1 MKQHIFKTVIFLM
14 AAAASVAIHAQ
25 TSTQNYVKTET
36 FINGNGGK
44 VTTVQYCDG
53 LGRPVLTATDGT
65 GSNGSF
71 VYARQHYD
79 YGQRVASQTI
89 PAYGNSSPDFL
100 TDSQLSWKYADTHR
114 STTFQYDALDRVI
127 TEKGPGDEWHASNRF
142 RHTAYLLNGAGE
154 VKLYRVSSNT
164 LQQSGYYPAGRLY
177 VEEYTDEDQNPTR
190 IYKDMQ
196 GRTVMQRQGSDSD
209 TYYVYDAAGNL
220 RYVLPPAASAGLS
233 GGSWTM
239 ASSAV
244 LQQFAYYYEYDSR
257 ARCTRKQL
265 PGCDYV
271 TMTYDTNDRLVTSQ
285 DGNQRLSNVST
296 YYEYDNLGRQTVMG
310 VDTAGVRTPL
320 LETFYD
326 DYTFLTSEESAK
338 VGFNASGGYHSSYAS
353 ARGLQTGSR
362 VHHLEK
368 TSLYEVTAMYYD
380 PLGNMIQQRSTNH
393 LSGNDDVYIQY
404 NEYTGAELQ
413 RRHVHSASG
422 KPTRTELYTNT
433 YDYAGRLQSVSHKL
447 GDNAPVTLCSMTY
460 DEYGRLASKA
470 IGGNVQSVSYSYNI
484 RDWVTSVSSTHFSEQ
499 LAYAGTNGAASA
511 ATPRFNGNIAAMAW
525 KAGTET
531 AYRNFQFSYN
541 AKGWLTSA
549 TYSGT
554 GSYNTQYQ
562 YDTMGN
568 ITSLQRYGLQDNS
581 QYGLIDNLS
590 YTYNGNQLVTVTD
603 AVSGPNYSGAFHFRD
618 GADEDS
624 EYEYDQNGNLTKDLN
639 KKITQIKYNLLNLP
653 SMITYNS
660 NKDYKFVYD
669 ATGRKLSAVFG
680 TTEAYVGPVT
690 PFPHGITLIDEPMAD
705 ITSPLGGGLG
715 SHPVIGDSAYV
726 NPGHG
731 GQWGE
736 LLIDQNFQYCGNI
749 FYSNGKVNRIFFDG
763 GYVTFTNS
771 QPVYHYYLQDHL
783 GNNRVVVNQNDSVE
797 QVNHYYP
804 FGALFGEST
813 GGDKNR
819 YKYNGK
825 ELDRLNGIDLY
836 DYGARHLDAALGRWS
851 TIDPMA
857 EKYYNLSPYN
867 YCGNNPIKFVDPD
880 GTYVV
885 DSIMQ
890 NNSTYGTVMVMSI
903 DFRNKRSDY
912 NGALYRDYIA
922 AQHAGLPIILVDG
935 VNDFADALSEL
946 QERNIN
952 VNTFSI
958 NSHGTA
964 GNSTNPAHFYIGF
977 DAITSTTDVSALNEG
992 LEGRYVFIN
1001 ACNVGAED
1009 GNKLI
1014 TNFSSQTGSTVI
1026 ASQHP
1031 IYSSYKFDGSLKLNY
1046 NPLYNN
1052 SNLYSI
1058 SSKGAQAHTI
1068 TDVRMTKLRGVS
1080 WNFNSTSPY
1089 QYNIKRTVPWK

>member
-25 TSTQNYVKTET
+25 TSTQNYVKTEA

-71 VYARQHYD
+71 VYTRQHYD

-142 RHTAYLLNGAGE
+142 RHTAYQLNGAGE

-177 VEEYTDEDQNPTR
+177 VEEYTDEDQNATR

-239 ASSAV
+239 ASSAI

-380 PLGNMIQQRSTNH
+380 ALGNMIQSRSTNH

-413 RRHVHSASG
+413 RKHVHSASG
-422 KPTRTELYTNT
+422 KPTRTEVCTNT

-447 GDNAPVTLCSMTY
+447 GDNAPVTISSLTY
-460 DEYGRLASKA
+460 DEYGRLASKTV
-470 IGGNVQSVSYSYNI
+470 GDNVQTVSYSYNI
-484 RDWVTSVSSTHFSEQ
+484 RDWATSISSTHFSEQ
-499 LAYAGTNGAASA
+499 LAYTGTNGAASA

-525 KAGTET
+525 RAGTET
-531 AYRNFQFSYN
+531 AYRNYQFSYN

-603 AVSGPNYSGAFHFRD
+603 AVSGPNYSGAFHFSD
-618 GADEDS
+618 GSDEDV

-653 SMITYNS
+653 SSITYQNGNMAS
-660 NKDYKFVYD
+660 YVYS
-669 ATGRKLSAVFG
+669 AAGGKLSVSYQTG
-680 TTEAYVGPVT
+680 TGN
-690 PFPHGITLIDEPMAD
+690 
-705 ITSPLGGGLG
+705 TST
-715 SHPVIGDSAYV
+715 
-726 NPGHG
+726 
-731 GQWGE
+731 
-736 LLIDQNFQYCGNI
+736 QYCGNI
-749 FYSNGKVNRIFFDG
+749 IYDNNNLSQVLIDG
-763 GYVTFTNS
+763 GYITFSGTTP
-771 QPVYHYYLQDHL
+771 QYHYYLQDHL
-783 GNNRVVVNQNDSVE
+783 GNNRVVVKQDGTIE

-804 FGALFGEST
+804 FGGLFGEST
-813 GGDKNR
+813 DGDVQR

-825 ELDRLNGIDLY
+825 ELERMHGLDWY

-867 YCGNNPIKFVDPD
+867 YCGNNPINAIDMNGLKPDSISAALMSLLAYGYNKRAYAELIRHNWYFVSHYESASGFKYNVYKKEKDDGSFEYTLAYAGTDPD
-880 GTYVV
+880 SGKVEFAKDALCDAGNFLGLITPQYIEAAITALGISGKELTFVGH
-885 DSIMQ
+885 SL
-890 NNSTYGTVMVMSI
+890 G
-903 DFRNKRSDY
+903 
-912 NGALYRDYIA
+912 GALA
-922 AQHAGLPIILVDG
+922 
-935 VNDFADALSEL
+935 ALSSKL
-946 QERNIN
+946 
-952 VNTFSI
+952 T
-958 NSHGTA
+958 GK
-964 GNSTNPAHFYIGF
+964 
-977 DAITSTTDVSALNEG
+977 DAITFNPASLTGEIKTLASVVSLFRGGHITQYRAVGNGFFGG
-992 LEGRYVFIN
+992 LLGDPVNTIQNLTRRSSQGKVIPVYV
-1001 ACNVGAED
+1001 GS
-1009 GNKLI
+1009 
-1014 TNFSSQTGSTVI
+1014 NFSHSIEDII
-1026 ASQHP
+1026 AAFHRNG
-1031 IYSSYKFDGSLKLNY
+1031 I
-1046 NPLYNN
+1046 
-1052 SNLYSI
+1052 
-1058 SSKGAQAHTI
+1058 
-1068 TDVRMTKLRGVS
+1068 R
-1080 WNFNSTSPY
+1080 
-1089 QYNIKRTVPWK
+1089 

>member
-127 TEKGPGDEWHASNRF
+127 TEKGPGDEWHAGNRF
-142 RHTAYLLNGAGE
+142 RHTAYLLNGTGE

-177 VEEYTDEDQNPTR
+177 VEECTDEDLNPTR
-190 IYKDMQ
+190 LYKDMQ

-233 GGSWTM
+233 GGAWTT

-271 TMTYDTNDRLVTSQ
+271 TMAYDTNDRLVTSQ
-285 DGNQRLSNVST
+285 DGNQRLSNVCT

-320 LETFYD
+320 LESFYD

-380 PLGNMIQQRSTNH
+380 ALGNMIQQRSTNH

-460 DEYGRLASKA
+460 DEYGRLASKTVGDN
-470 IGGNVQSVSYSYNI
+470 IQTVSYSYNI
-484 RDWVTSVSSTHFSEQ
+484 RDWATSVSSTHFSEQ

-511 ATPRFNGNIAAMAW
+511 ATPCFNGNIAAMAW

-541 AKGWLTSA
+541 AKGWMTA
-549 TYSGT
+549 AAYSGT

-603 AVSGPNYSGAFHFRD
+603 AVSGPNYSGAFHFSD
-618 GADEDS
+618 GSDEDV

-639 KKITQIKYNLLNLP
+639 KNIRQIDYNLLNLP
-653 SMITYNS
+653 SEMNLMINYAYYFIS
-660 NKDYKFVYD
+660 HVYD
-669 ATGRKLSAVFG
+669 ATGRLLRTNYPIGINVGPGVVGPLGKGGDVELQG
-680 TTEAYVGPVT
+680 GGLVGPVV
-690 PFPHGITLIDEPMAD
+690 PPHIYDDGRKD
-705 ITSPLGGGLG
+705 
-715 SHPVIGDSAYV
+715 
-726 NPGHG
+726 
-731 GQWGE
+731 
-736 LLIDQNFQYCGNI
+736 YCGNI
-749 FYSNGKVNRIFFDG
+749 IYENSSVKQILFDG
-763 GYVTFTNS
+763 GYITFS
-771 QPVYHYYLQDHL
+771 SGAPVYHYYLQDHL
-783 GNNRVVVNQNDSVE
+783 GNNRVVVKQDGTIE

-804 FGALFGEST
+804 FGGLFGEST
-813 GGDKNR
+813 DGDVQR
-819 YKYNGK
+819 FKYNGK
-825 ELDRLNGIDLY
+825 ELERMHGLDWY

-880 GTYVV
+880 GCSTWVKQIEEGKYEIIGGDLKDKDLNIYVYSQ
-885 DSIMQ
+885 DKNGEYTIRGESIGLTATPTSFYNSDA
-890 NNSTYGTVMVMSI
+890 NNEEKKWTGYIDTRDKSGIEFLNMITGDEAPNILNYMYYARENKKYDFKNTNGQDNRINGIDIYRGMSI
-903 DFRNKRSDY
+903 STDSQGLITY
-912 NGALYRDYIA
+912 ASARDIGNMAAGYIA
-922 AQHAGLPIILVDG
+922 AKNGISWKQARWAFDKYQGSKEGIST
-935 VNDFADALSEL
+935 VNAEL
-946 QERNIN
+946 YGYFRLG
-952 VNTFSI
+952 S
-958 NSHGTA
+958 
-964 GNSTNPAHFYIGF
+964 
-977 DAITSTTDVSALNEG
+977 STT
-992 LEGRYVFIN
+992 F
-1001 ACNVGAED
+1001 
-1009 GNKLI
+1009 
-1014 TNFSSQTGSTVI
+1014 QTL
-1026 ASQHP
+1026 H
-1031 IYSSYKFDGSLKLNY
+1031 
-1046 NPLYNN
+1046 
-1052 SNLYSI
+1052 
-1058 SSKGAQAHTI
+1058 
-1068 TDVRMTKLRGVS
+1068 RMLR
-1080 WNFNSTSPY
+1080 
-1089 QYNIKRTVPWK
+1089 K

>member
-1 MKQHIFKTVIFLM
+1 MKQHIFKTFIFLM

-25 TSTQNYVKTET
+25 TSTQNYVKTEA

-71 VYARQHYD
+71 VYTRQHYD

-100 TDSQLSWKYADTHR
+100 TDAQLSWKYADTHR

-142 RHTAYLLNGAGE
+142 RHTAYQLNGAGE

-177 VEEYTDEDQNPTR
+177 VEEYTDEDQNATR

-285 DGNQRLSNVST
+285 DGNQRLSNVCT

-353 ARGLQTGSR
+353 AHGLQTGSR

-380 PLGNMIQQRSTNH
+380 ALGNMIQSRSTNH

-422 KPTRTELYTNT
+422 KPTRTEVCTNT

-447 GDNAPVTLCSMTY
+447 GDNAPVTISSLTY
-460 DEYGRLASKA
+460 DEYGRLASKTVGDN
-470 IGGNVQSVSYSYNI
+470 IQTVSYSYNI
-484 RDWVTSVSSTHFSEQ
+484 RDWATSISSTHFSEQ
-499 LAYAGTNGAASA
+499 LAYTGTNGAASA
-511 ATPRFNGNIAAMAW
+511 ATPCFNGNIAAMAW

-531 AYRNFQFSYN
+531 AYRNYQFSYN

-554 GSYNTQYQ
+554 GSYSVQYQ
-562 YDTMGN
+562 YDPMGN
-568 ITSLQRYGLQDNS
+568 VTSLQRYGLQDNS

-603 AVSGPNYSGAFHFRD
+603 GSSGPNYSGAFHFSD
-618 GADEDS
+618 GADEDV

-653 SMITYNS
+653 SSITYQNGNMAS
-660 NKDYKFVYD
+660 YVYS
-669 ATGRKLSAVFG
+669 AAGGKLSVSYQTG
-680 TTEAYVGPVT
+680 TGN
-690 PFPHGITLIDEPMAD
+690 
-705 ITSPLGGGLG
+705 TST
-715 SHPVIGDSAYV
+715 
-726 NPGHG
+726 
-731 GQWGE
+731 
-736 LLIDQNFQYCGNI
+736 QYCGNI
-749 FYSNGKVNRIFFDG
+749 IYDNNNLSQVLIDG
-763 GYVTFTNS
+763 GYITFSGTTP
-771 QPVYHYYLQDHL
+771 QYHYYLQDHL
-783 GNNRVVVNQNDSVE
+783 GNNRVVVKQDGTIE

-804 FGALFGEST
+804 FGGLFGEST
-813 GGDKNR
+813 NGDVQR
-819 YKYNGK
+819 FKYNGK
-825 ELDRLNGIDLY
+825 ELERMHGLDWY

-857 EKYYNLSPYN
+857 EEYYNLSPYN
-867 YCGNNPIKFVDPD
+867 YCGNNPINAIDMNGLKPDSISAALMSLLAYGYNGDAYQELTEHNWFFVSHHESASGFKYNVYKKEKDDGSFEYTLAYAGTDPD
-880 GTYVV
+880 SGKVEFAKDALCDAGNFLGLITPQYIEAAITALGISGKELTFVGH
-885 DSIMQ
+885 SL
-890 NNSTYGTVMVMSI
+890 G
-903 DFRNKRSDY
+903 
-912 NGALYRDYIA
+912 GALA
-922 AQHAGLPIILVDG
+922 
-935 VNDFADALSEL
+935 ALSSKL
-946 QERNIN
+946 
-952 VNTFSI
+952 T
-958 NSHGTA
+958 GK
-964 GNSTNPAHFYIGF
+964 
-977 DAITSTTDVSALNEG
+977 DAITFNPASLTGEIKTLASVVSLFRGGHITQYRAVGNGFFGG
-992 LEGRYVFIN
+992 LLGDPVNTIQNLTRRSSQGKVIPVYV
-1001 ACNVGAED
+1001 G
-1009 GNKLI
+1009 K
-1014 TNFSSQTGSTVI
+1014 NFSHSIEAII
-1026 ASQHP
+1026 AAFHKNG
-1031 IYSSYKFDGSLKLNY
+1031 I
-1046 NPLYNN
+1046 
-1052 SNLYSI
+1052 
-1058 SSKGAQAHTI
+1058 
-1068 TDVRMTKLRGVS
+1068 R
-1080 WNFNSTSPY
+1080 
-1089 QYNIKRTVPWK
+1089 

>member
-25 TSTQNYVKTET
+25 TSSQNYVKTET

-44 VTTVQYCDG
+44 VTTVQYFDG
-53 LGRPVLTATDGT
+53 LGRPVLTATDGQ
-65 GSNGSF
+65 GSGGNF
-71 VYARQHYD
+71 VYTRQHYD

-89 PAYGNSSPDFL
+89 PAYGTSSPDFL

-142 RHTAYLLNGAGE
+142 RHTAYQLNAAGE
-154 VKLYRVSSNT
+154 VKLYRVSGNT

-177 VEEYTDEDQNPTR
+177 VEECTDEDQNPTR

-209 TYYVYDAAGNL
+209 TYYVYDYLGNL
-220 RYVLPPAASAGLS
+220 RYVLPPSASAALS

-239 ASSAV
+239 AGSSL

-257 ARCTRKQL
+257 ARCIRKQL

-271 TMTYDTNDRLVTSQ
+271 TMSYDGSDRLVTSQ

-326 DYTFLTSEESAK
+326 DYTFLKSAK

-404 NEYTGAELQ
+404 NEYTGDELQ
-413 RRHVHSASG
+413 RKHVHSASG

-433 YDYAGRLQSVSHKL
+433 YDYAGRLLSVSHKL

-511 ATPRFNGNIAAMAW
+511 ATPCFNGNIAAMAW

-541 AKGWLTSA
+541 AKGWMTA
-549 TYSGT
+549 AAYSGT

-603 AVSGPNYSGAFHFRD
+603 GRSGPDYSGAFHFSD
-618 GADEDS
+618 GADEDV

-653 SMITYNS
+653 SNIAFMINYANYYISHTYS
-660 NKDYKFVYD
+660 ADGRLLHTGYLIGKDM
-669 ATGRKLSAVFG
+669 
-680 TTEAYVGPVT
+680 GPVPDT
-690 PFPHGITLIDEPMAD
+690 PYPVFPHGGDELQAHIIDVPITPPIEPSLIDN
-705 ITSPLGGGLG
+705 SY
-715 SHPVIGDSAYV
+715 S
-726 NPGHG
+726 
-731 GQWGE
+731 
-736 LLIDQNFQYCGNI
+736 YCGNI
-749 FYSNGKVNRIFFDG
+749 IYHQGAVSQILFDG
-763 GYVTFTNS
+763 GYVTLSGST
-771 QPVYHYYLQDHL
+771 PTYHYYLQDHL
-783 GNNRVVVNQNDSVE
+783 GNNRVVVRQDGTIE

-804 FGALFGEST
+804 FGGLFGEST
-813 GGDKNR
+813 DGDVQR
-819 YKYNGK
+819 FKYNGK
-825 ELDRLNGIDLY
+825 ELERMHGLDWY

-880 GTYVV
+880 GRDSYYSLSGEYLFTDDKETDNIIIRNQAIYAQKQLTNADWLKPDCPIQDITLSAEAYSNIFTHILESNGYVEKNNLIGNDIGV
-885 DSIMQ
+885 VVF
-890 NNSTYGTVMVMSI
+890 NNSDTSY
-903 DFRNKRSDY
+903 DY
-912 NGALYRDYIA
+912 NDSFSLGNHTVYPETNGSSTPSDDGKIGVA
-922 AQHAGLPIILVDG
+922 AI
-935 VNDFADALSEL
+935 
-946 QERNIN
+946 
-952 VNTFSI
+952 I
-958 NSHGTA
+958 NSNTIEDNRYMFSTISNVVNLLGVHEYQLHGVSNLRGA
-964 GNSTNPAHFYIGF
+964 ENHLRVYQLQMKDPSW
-977 DAITSTTDVSALNEG
+977 SKTTDRFKNTELRNMS
-992 LEGRYVFIN
+992 RYD
-1001 ACNVGAED
+1001 E
-1009 GNKLI
+1009 
-1014 TNFSSQTGSTVI
+1014 
-1026 ASQHP
+1026 
-1031 IYSSYKFDGSLKLNY
+1031 
-1046 NPLYNN
+1046 
-1052 SNLYSI
+1052 
-1058 SSKGAQAHTI
+1058 
-1068 TDVRMTKLRGVS
+1068 
-1080 WNFNSTSPY
+1080 
-1089 QYNIKRTVPWK
+1089 

>member
-1 MKQHIFKTVIFLM
+1 MTQHIFKTVIFLM

-71 VYARQHYD
+71 VYTRQHYD

-89 PAYGNSSPDFL
+89 PAYGTSSPDFL
-100 TDSQLSWKYADTHR
+100 TDAQLSWKYADTHR

-142 RHTAYLLNGAGE
+142 RHTAYQLNGAGE

-177 VEEYTDEDQNPTR
+177 VEEYTDEDQNATR

-239 ASSAV
+239 ASSAI

-285 DGNQRLSNVST
+285 DGNQRPSNVST

-380 PLGNMIQQRSTNH
+380 ALGNMIQSRSTNH

-422 KPTRTELYTNT
+422 KPTRTEVCTNT

-447 GDNAPVTLCSMTY
+447 GDNAPVTISSLTY
-460 DEYGRLASKA
+460 DEYGRLASKTV
-470 IGGNVQSVSYSYNI
+470 GDNVQTVSYSYNI
-484 RDWVTSVSSTHFSEQ
+484 RDWATSISSTHFSEQ
-499 LAYAGTNGAASA
+499 LAYTGTNGAASA

-525 KAGTET
+525 RAGTET
-531 AYRNFQFSYN
+531 AYRNYQFSYN
-541 AKGWLTSA
+541 VKGWMTA
-549 TYSGT
+549 AAYSGT

-603 AVSGPNYSGAFHFRD
+603 AVSGPNYSGAFHFSD
-618 GADEDS
+618 GSDEDV

-653 SMITYNS
+653 SSITYQNGNMAS
-660 NKDYKFVYD
+660 YVYS
-669 ATGRKLSAVFG
+669 AAGGKLSVSYHTG
-680 TTEAYVGPVT
+680 TGN
-690 PFPHGITLIDEPMAD
+690 
-705 ITSPLGGGLG
+705 TST
-715 SHPVIGDSAYV
+715 
-726 NPGHG
+726 
-731 GQWGE
+731 
-736 LLIDQNFQYCGNI
+736 QYCGNI
-749 FYSNGKVNRIFFDG
+749 IYDNNNLSQVLIDG
-763 GYVTFTNS
+763 GYITFSGTTP
-771 QPVYHYYLQDHL
+771 QYHYYLQDHL
-783 GNNRVVVNQNDSVE
+783 GNNRVVVKQDGTIE
-797 QVNHYYP
+797 QVTHYYP
-804 FGALFGEST
+804 FGGLFGEST
-813 GGDKNR
+813 DGDVQR
-819 YKYNGK
+819 FKYNGK
-825 ELDRLNGIDLY
+825 ELERMHGLDWY
-836 DYGARHLDAALGRWS
+836 DYGARHMDAALGRWS

-857 EKYYNLSPYN
+857 EKYYNMSPYN
-867 YCGNNPIKFVDPD
+867 YCGNNPIKFIDPNGCSTWVKD
-880 GTYVV
+880 NGEGKFEVIGGDINDKDLNIYVYTQDDNGEYTIRGESIGISATITSFY
-885 DSIMQ
+885 DSDDNGGRWQ
-890 NNSTYGTVMVMSI
+890 NGSVI
-903 DFRNKRSDY
+903 DVNDLSGNEFLSNIENNTPPLFDDYMINARNRRQYDFKET
-912 NGALYRDYIA
+912 NGKKNGSGYKHYRGMPVGVAKNGQIVFASGRDVGNIA
-922 AQHAGLPIILVDG
+922 AGYVAAVNNMSWPESRVAFDTYQSYTSGKLSREGASTRNAEFLGWVMGIKNTNILQRQFELLKSIIHPV
-935 VNDFADALSEL
+935 
-946 QERNIN
+946 
-952 VNTFSI
+952 
-958 NSHGTA
+958 
-964 GNSTNPAHFYIGF
+964 
-977 DAITSTTDVSALNEG
+977 TS
-992 LEGRYVFIN
+992 FI
-1001 ACNVGAED
+1001 
-1009 GNKLI
+1009 
-1014 TNFSSQTGSTVI
+1014 F
-1026 ASQHP
+1026 
-1031 IYSSYKFDGSLKLNY
+1031 
-1046 NPLYNN
+1046 
-1052 SNLYSI
+1052 
-1058 SSKGAQAHTI
+1058 
-1068 TDVRMTKLRGVS
+1068 
-1080 WNFNSTSPY
+1080 
-1089 QYNIKRTVPWK
+1089 